1 MKKYLKN
8 CKCLFPVY
16 GKHERQYI
24 KHLEC
29 HIQEYLAEHDNC
41 TYDDLVTEFGSP
53 SEIVGS
59 YYRST
64 DNNSL
69 IKKINFVRYARLFMV
84 IVVSAVLLFLGYK
97 SYALYQEYLMEKDAS
112 TLYEEIT
119 IEDLG
124 PQ

>member
-69 IKKINFVRYARLFMV
+69 IRNFLNLGIIESRNYIRTSYGSFLYAGTNGISPF
-84 IVVSAVLLFLGYK
+84 S
-97 SYALYQEYLMEKDAS
+97 
-112 TLYEEIT
+112 
-119 IEDLG
+119 
-124 PQ
+124 

>member
-24 KHLEC
+24 KHLEY
-29 HIQEYLAEHDNC
+29 HIQEYLSEHDNC
-41 TYDDLVTEFGSP
+41 TYDDLVKQFGSP
-53 SEIVGS
+53 AEIVGS

-69 IKKINFVRYARLFMV
+69 IKKIKFIRYVRLFMV

-97 SYALYQEYLMEKDAS
+97 SYALYQNFLLEKEAS

-124 PQ
+124 P

>member
-16 GKHERQYI
+16 GRHERQYI

-29 HIQEYLAEHDNC
+29 HIQEYLLEHDNC
-41 TYDDLVTEFGSP
+41 TYDDLVEQFGSP
-53 SEIVGS
+53 TEIVGS

-69 IKKINFVRYARLFMV
+69 LEKINFVRYVRLFMV
-84 IVVSAVLLFLGYK
+84 IVISAVLLFLGYK
-97 SYALYQEYLMEKDAS
+97 SYALYQEYLMEKKAS

-124 PQ
+124 P

>member
-1 MKKYLKN
+1 M
-8 CKCLFPVY
+8 
-16 GKHERQYI
+16 
-24 KHLEC
+24 
-29 HIQEYLAEHDNC
+29 
-41 TYDDLVTEFGSP
+41 VTEFGSP

-112 TLYEEIT
+112 TLYEEKT